1 MKTNF
6 QQSTPVRTFGKKLK
20 MSGAVLLAAFA
31 IGGLSSCENEDD
43 EPIVDTVSE
52 QDMNFAMSASQHT
65 NAQISF
71 GELALSNGEDD
82 SVLEYA
88 RLLVDENTESKEELA
103 AIADGKDVEISDGI
117 TSEMQA
123 KYDELAALEGEE
135 FDKAFI
141 NFQVDLLNDSMSM
154 FENQIDN
161 GENFTISGYAE
172 KSLGIVKDHKAEAL
186 LVKAEIG
193 IEGL

>member
-6 QQSTPVRTFGKKLK
+6 QQSTPVRTFGNKLK
-20 MSGAVLLAAFA
+20 MSGAVFLAAFA

>member
-1 MKTNF
+1 MNTIYQTNPTTKNF
-6 QQSTPVRTFGKKLK
+6 SQKLR
-20 MSGAVLLAAFA
+20 MSGAVLLAALT
-31 IGGLSSCENEDD
+31 IGGLSSCENDDD

-52 QDMNFAMSASQHT
+52 QDRNFAITASQHT

-71 GELALSNGEDD
+71 GMLAMDNGEDD
-82 SVLEYA
+82 SVMEYA
-88 RLLVDENTESKEELA
+88 QMIVDSNTESKTELE
-103 AIADGKDVEISDGI
+103 AIADSKEVEISGDI

-123 KYDELAALEGEE
+123 KYDELAMLEGEE

-154 FENQIDN
+154 FENEIDN

-172 KSLGIVKDHKAEAL
+172 KNLALVKSHKAEAL

-193 IEGL
+193 LESL

>member
-6 QQSTPVRTFGKKLK
+6 QKTAITRTFGRKLK

-43 EPIVDTVSE
+43 EPIVDTVSQ
-52 QDMNFAMSASQHT
+52 QDENFAISASQHT

-71 GELALSNGEDD
+71 GQLAMTNGEDD
-82 SVLEYA
+82 SVMEYA
-88 RLLVDENTESKEELA
+88 QLIVDENTESKAELA
-103 AIADGKDVEISDGI
+103 AIADSKEVEISDGI
-117 TSEMQA
+117 TTDMQA

-135 FDKAFI
+135 FDKEFI
-141 NFQVDLLNDSMSM
+141 NFQIDLLNNSMSM

-161 GENFTISGYAE
+161 GENFTIIGYAD

-186 LVKAEIG
+186 LVKAELGLEG
-193 IEGL
+193 I

>member
-6 QQSTPVRTFGKKLK
+6 QQSTPVRTFGNKLK

-193 IEGL
+193 IEDL

>member
-6 QQSTPVRTFGKKLK
+6 QQSTPVRTFGNKLK

-123 KYDELAALEGEE
+123 KYDELAALKGEE

>member
-6 QQSTPVRTFGKKLK
+6 QQSTPVRTFGNKLK

-123 KYDELAALEGEE
+123 KYDELVALEGEE

>member
-6 QQSTPVRTFGKKLK
+6 QKTSQASSFGNKLK
-20 MSGAVLLAAFA
+20 MSGTIFLAAFA
-31 IGGLSSCENEDD
+31 MGGLSSCENEDD
-43 EPIVDTVSE
+43 EPIVDTISQ
-52 QDMNFAMSASQHT
+52 QDRNFAISASQHT
-65 NAQISF
+65 NAQVSF
-71 GELALSNGEDD
+71 GQLAMDNGEDD
-82 SVLEYA
+82 SVMDYA
-88 RLLVDENTESKEELA
+88 QLIVDANTESKAELTA
-103 AIADGKDVEISDGI
+103 LADGKEVEISDGI
-117 TSEMQA
+117 STEMQA

-141 NFQVDLLNDSMSM
+141 NFQIDLLNNSMSM

-193 IEGL
+193 LEGI